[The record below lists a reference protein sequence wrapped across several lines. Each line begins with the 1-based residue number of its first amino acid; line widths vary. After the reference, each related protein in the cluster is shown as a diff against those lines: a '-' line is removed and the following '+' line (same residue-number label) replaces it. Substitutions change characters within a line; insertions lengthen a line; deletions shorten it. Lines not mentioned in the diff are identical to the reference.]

1 MKFLCK
7 GPKLSTENSQA
18 MTRFYG
24 EVLSRGYS
32 RYPLSSSQLIV
43 WMDNEA
49 KFLYVDR
56 RWSLGSEYLY
66 IGSQEDAGSGSM
78 EDPSNRLGVILA
90 MMAETG
96 HTSDP
101 ELIKLVE
108 QRLSAILAGVYKS
121 CVAPLAQREDGREVT
136 QIAWSVNGGIAGRL
150 DGRWVSPVTGEGVQV
165 DSSWVVVGVPEEV
178 GELVTAS
185 EGLPTTNEEFVDW
198 ANRTGRYA
206 VAQAEDGR
214 WGIHWSSGARAGAVE
229 ARRLAEEAGLRGIVI
244 ETLRVP
250 AHGRDYI
257 TVTTQLQS
265 VPSPPSF

>member
-96 HTSDP
+96 HTSDA
-101 ELIKLVE
+101 ELLKLVE
-108 QRLSAILAGVYKS
+108 QRLSTILAGVYKN

-178 GELVTAS
+178 GETSAAE
-185 EGLPTTNEEFVDW
+185 EGQLTTNEEFVNW
-198 ANRTGRYA
+198 ANRVGYSMQ
-206 VAQAEDGR
+206 QAEDGR
-214 WGIHWSSGARAGAVE
+214 LGVNWSLGSESNAREVK
-229 ARRLAEEAGLRGIVI
+229 RLAEEAGLRGIVI

-257 TVTTQLQS
+257 MVTTQLQS
-265 VPSPPSF
+265 VPSPLSF